1 MAFDPDAFL
10 AEVGGTTVAEPPF
23 DPDAFLAKDAA
34 PFDPDAFLAET
45 KPDTSFSS
53 AIMQG
58 IDAPLEAIGITA
70 QVLGAQTIGKAI
82 RGMTEAPVNYESA
95 SEQFSNPKEGDFTV
109 PSPFGD
115 FAPAQIPRAITEQ
128 FGQLT
133 GSLISRVAGGII
145 GGAILGGGGTAAGS
159 VTGPGAAVTGGIG
172 LGTGAV
178 VGQFAGPFLFGA
190 LQIIG
195 PTALE
200 RAKRNGRTDPNG
212 EDIAASLVTAAGS
225 GSLDALGAQY
235 LPGGKKLV
243 GSFVKRLAGAFYGES
258 VTEAMQSVAEQTGES
273 LGTKEGLKINL
284 KQAFGEGMIGGISG
298 SGATAISEPF
308 RPADTTLVKTAP
320 STAAAVARRPRI
332 LRLPGPRRRR

>member
-1 MAFDPDAFL
+1 MALPLLDEGEDVTAMFSIPS
-10 AEVGGTTVAEPPF
+10 AEDGDDVTAMFSVPSVNEGKDVNTMFSVPSAEDGEDVTSQFNASVTPP
-23 DPDAFLAKDAA
+23 AKQ
-34 PFDPDAFLAET
+34 
-45 KPDTSFSS
+45 DTSFSS

-70 QVLGAQTIGKAI
+70 QVLGAQTIGKAM

-95 SEQFSNPKEGDFTV
+95 SERFGKPQEGDFTV
-109 PSPFGD
+109 GG

-128 FGQLT
+128 FGQLA
-133 GSLISRVAGGII
+133 GSLISRVAGGIV
-145 GGAILGGGGTAAGS
+145 GGAIVGVGGTAAGA

-190 LQIIG
+190 LQIVG

-243 GSFVKRLAGAFYGES
+243 GSFVNRLAGAFYGGS
-258 VTEAMQSVAEQTGES
+258 VSEAMQSVAEQTGES
-273 LGTKEGLKINL
+273 LGTKEGLKVSL
-284 KQAFGEGMIGGISG
+284 KQAVGEGIIGG
-298 SGATAISEPF
+298 
-308 RPADTTLVKTAP
+308 
-320 STAAAVARRPRI
+320 ARRRHT
-332 LRLPGPRRRR
+332 GARRTCST